1 MPKARKLSYSDFYER
16 DIDVFPPPLLH
27 QFSSE
32 KVEYIEK
39 VRDQLPSELLHIPL
53 KKKENKREFSLSQII
68 HANLA
73 HCS

>member
-1 MPKARKLSYSDFYER
+1 MPKARNLSYSDFYEP
-16 DIDVFPPPLLH
+16 DIGVPPHPPLH
-27 QFSSE
+27 QFSSG
-32 KVEYIEK
+32 KFEYIEK

-68 HANLA
+68 HASLA